1 MFKIFGEAMFKSQ
14 KFYVAQNGLQK
25 GPWSVDEITKKISS
39 KQLEWTD
46 YIYDEKT
53 EDWIHILEHPQ
64 FTQVLNSS
72 FKNPI
77 THQVNQNTAKAVVD
91 VLRERC
97 WYILKQNS
105 NYGPF
110 SKFEMIQ
117 MLQTRTLFE
126 HDFVWKNGMAAWKKL
141 ADIKDFCTQEIKE
154 IYDSVCDDV
163 AVMPA
168 AQEDNI
174 FLRRRHARAQYQSQL
189 VIHDRSRVI
198 RGTSFEISAG
208 GAGLIIDGTDFP
220 INYQL
225 NIHFQPSK
233 EVPAFNASCT
243 IVSKNNNRYG
253 VRFDHVSTGVK
264 DSISKYTKK
273 KAA

>member
-1 MFKIFGEAMFKSQ
+1 MFKHT
-14 KFYVAQNGLQK
+14 KFYVAQNGIQK
-25 GPWSVDEITKKISS
+25 GPWSIEEISKKISS
-39 KQLEWTD
+39 KQLEWMD

-64 FTQVLNSS
+64 FTHILNSS

-77 THQVNQNTAKAVVD
+77 TLQINQATARLVTD
-91 VLRERC
+91 VLRERS
-97 WYILKQNS
+97 WYILKQN
-105 NYGPF
+105 NNFGPF

-117 MLQTRTLFE
+117 MLQSRTLFE

-141 ADIKDFCTQEIKE
+141 ADIKDFCTQEIKQV
-154 IYDSVCDDV
+154 YDSVCTDTNLPQSADDNV
-163 AVMPA
+163 
-168 AQEDNI
+168 
-174 FLRRRHARAQYQSQL
+174 FLRRRHSRAQYQSSL
-189 VIHDRSRVI
+189 VVHDRNRVLK
-198 RGTSFEISAG
+198 GTSLEISAG
-208 GAGLIIDGTDFP
+208 GAGLIIEGSDFP

-243 IVSKNNNRYG
+243 IVSKNGNRYG
-253 VRFDHVSTGVK
+253 VRFDHISTGVK
-264 DSISKYTKK
+264 DSISKYTNK